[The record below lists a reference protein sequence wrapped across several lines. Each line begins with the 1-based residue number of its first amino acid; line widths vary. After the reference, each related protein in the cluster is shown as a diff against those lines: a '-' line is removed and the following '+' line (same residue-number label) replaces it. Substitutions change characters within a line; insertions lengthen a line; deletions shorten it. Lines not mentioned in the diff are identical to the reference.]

1 MEHGPVTC
9 DTCGVDIVFSKTE
22 AGNKMPV
29 ERRSSADG
37 RIVYRNG
44 RAVQLTKRELETLD
58 PDVPRYR
65 AHFHNRAGRR
75 P

>member
-22 AGNKMPV
+22 AGKKMPV

-44 RAVQLTKRELETLD
+44 RAVQLTKRELETID
-58 PDVPRYR
+58 PDVPRYA
-65 AHFHNRAGRR
+65 AHFGCRGRKR
-75 P
+75 